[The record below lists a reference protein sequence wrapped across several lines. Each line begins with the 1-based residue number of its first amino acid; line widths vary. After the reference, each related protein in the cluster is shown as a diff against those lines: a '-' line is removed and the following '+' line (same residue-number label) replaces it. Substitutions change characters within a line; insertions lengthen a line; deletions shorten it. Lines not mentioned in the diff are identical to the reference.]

1 MANLTQIL
9 GGSFDASTVEMDNK
23 YELLPEGEYLCIIED
38 TEMRDTAKIGGKM
51 LVVSMSVLTGPNEG
65 AKLTDRLNLV
75 NDNDT
80 AVKIAY
86 QTLAKIC
93 NAAGKPV
100 IKDTEELHNAR
111 VYVKVAIEKGRGTYV
126 GKDGIEKPRGD
137 QNVIKGYRSVSSAQQ
152 QAAPQAASVAA
163 AAPVTMAKPLP
174 WKKG

>member
-1 MANLTQIL
+1 MANLTEIL

-38 TEMRDTAKIGGKM
+38 TEMRDTAKVGGKM
-51 LVVSMSVLTGPNEG
+51 LVISMSVLTGPNEG
-65 AKLTDRLNLV
+65 AKLTERLNLV
-75 NDNDT
+75 NDNET

-100 IKDTEELHNAR
+100 IQDTNELHNAR
-111 VYVKVAIEKGRGTYV
+111 VQVKVAIEKGKGTYV
-126 GKDGIEKPRGD
+126 GKDGIEKPRSD
-137 QNVIKGYRSVSSAQQ
+137 QNVIKGYRSVTGLAQQ
-152 QAAPQAASVAA
+152 QAASVAA
-163 AAPVTMAKPLP
+163 AAPATAAKPLP